1 MHARKLVAKGFTLVE
16 ILIVVVILGI
26 LAAIVIPQFTNASE
40 SAQFSSTVSQLQT
53 IRSQI
58 ELYKNEHGNDWPT
71 VDGTEATAIDWT
83 KLTAETNLAGGTP
96 STGETT
102 YGPYLQKVPV
112 NPFEDS
118 STTDGTPNTDGAAA
132 AGLGWVWVGG
142 QLRAVMES
150 GKAADLNADTT
161 NDVTTY

>member
-53 IRSQI
+53 IRSQV

-71 VDGTEATAIDWT
+71 ADGTATGTWDWAR
-83 KLTAETNLAGGTP
+83 LTALTEFDGTTPEAGD
-96 STGETT
+96 ET
-102 YGPYLQKVPV
+102 YGPYLQKVPS
-112 NPFEDS
+112 NPFEKS
-118 STTDGTPNTDGAAA
+118 ATVSGNPGTDGTAA
-132 AGLGWVWVGG
+132 AGVGWVWIGG
-142 QLRAVMES
+142 QLRAVMS
-150 GKAADLNADTT
+150 AADAASVNADTT
-161 NDVTTY
+161 NDVATY